1 MCYVFVAFQPCF
13 SLSATFELVILL
25 ASCNALL
32 HWFSTRHGASDLVRN
47 SFFIYIICTVASGYS
62 NASIWRYHFSYRLQ
76 GLHFLIL
83 FTLRPYL
90 TSGLALFFFSSWFGV
105 GGTLCFVSFYFLA
118 SCSVAGKMQVFLPTP
133 PSGGLFAFSGDGLV
147 PSKPKLP

>member
-1 MCYVFVAFQPCF
+1 M
-13 SLSATFELVILL
+13 
-25 ASCNALL
+25 
-32 HWFSTRHGASDLVRN
+32 
-47 SFFIYIICTVASGYS
+47 S
-62 NASIWRYHFSYRLQ
+62 NASISRYHFSYRLQ

-90 TSGLALFFFSSWFGV
+90 AWVLALLSLLLVWVGGWGLGVRVGGWGLGV
-105 GGTLCFVSFYFLA
+105 GSLLCFVSFHFLT